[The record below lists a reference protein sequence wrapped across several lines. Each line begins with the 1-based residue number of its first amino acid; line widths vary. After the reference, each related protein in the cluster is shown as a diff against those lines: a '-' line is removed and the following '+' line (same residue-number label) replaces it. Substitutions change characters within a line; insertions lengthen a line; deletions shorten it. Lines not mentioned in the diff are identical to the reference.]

1 MPCRRRRSPFVFPAA
16 DIKSDD
22 IVSIRKGKNTNTIYK
37 YMCKNTMR
45 IQEFIKVYGSDAIV
59 QDGLSQFII

>member
-37 YMCKNTMR
+37 YSWCVK
-45 IQEFIKVYGSDAIV
+45 IQ
-59 QDGLSQFII
+59 